1 MKEQFQARM
10 LRIHFTE
17 ADKWQG
23 EPLYKAIVTKC
34 KELDLAG
41 AIVYR
46 GLEGFGAS
54 AHIYHARSL
63 SISKTAPIMVS
74 VIDTEDKIQKL
85 IPYLDTMIEGGLI
98 ASSKVDVI
106 RYSRPKPDSP
116 VTGDDKMGAE

>member
-23 EPLYKAIVTKC
+23 EPLYKAIVAKC
-34 KELDLAG
+34 KDLGLAG

-54 AHIYHARSL
+54 ATIYHSRSL
-63 SISKTAPIMVS
+63 SVSKNAPIMVS
-74 VIDTEDKIQKL
+74 VIDTEEQIQKL
-85 IPYLDTMIEGGLI
+85 IPHLDQMIAGGLI
-98 ASSKVDVI
+98 ASSTVEAI
-106 RYSRPKPDSP
+106 RYSRES
-116 VTGDDKMGAE
+116 

>member
-34 KELDLAG
+34 KDLGLAG

-54 AHIYHARSL
+54 ARIYQARSL
-63 SISKTAPIMVS
+63 SVSKNAPIMVS
-74 VIDTEDKIQKL
+74 VIDTEQQIQKL
-85 IPYLDTMIEGGLI
+85 IPHLDRMNAGGLI
-98 ASSKVDVI
+98 ASSTVEVI
-106 RYSRPKPDSP
+106 RYSRSTEDS
-116 VTGDDKMGAE
+116 

>member
-23 EPLYKAIVTKC
+23 EPLYKAIVAKC
-34 KELDLAG
+34 KDLGLAG

-54 AHIYHARSL
+54 ARIYHQRSL
-63 SISKTAPIMVS
+63 SISKNAPIMVS
-74 VIDTEDKIQKL
+74 VIDTEQQIQRL
-85 IPYLDTMIEGGLI
+85 IPHLDQMIAGGLI
-98 ASSKVDVI
+98 AISTVEVI
-106 RYSRPKPDSP
+106 RYSRSTEDSP
-116 VTGDDKMGAE
+116 VAG